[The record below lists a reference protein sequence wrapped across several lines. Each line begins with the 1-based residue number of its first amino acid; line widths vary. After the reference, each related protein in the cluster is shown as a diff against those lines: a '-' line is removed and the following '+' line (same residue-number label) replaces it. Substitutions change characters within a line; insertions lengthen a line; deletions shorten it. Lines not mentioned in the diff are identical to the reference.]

1 MKKIVCLIIF
11 LIYPTLKAQMPVT
24 DAAANAQLRELAI
37 SLETTNAQLEK
48 MSGISTST
56 EGHASASKILDE
68 KNLKFIGEIEDTY
81 WKVSDYLKKGEEM
94 RNILGMEEK
103 ILKQISEL
111 RKEVSSSGLSRSS
124 IQNFYHLT
132 HNILKNTGT
141 LVDTSIDIV
150 SDDKLRMTHEERR
163 KQLQEIL
170 GGLRLTSNTLNDK
183 IISVRQYRRLNEQS
197 KKQKQMMEQQ
207 RKRMENIKSKK

>member
-1 MKKIVCLIIF
+1 MK
-11 LIYPTLKAQMPVT
+11 
-24 DAAANAQLRELAI
+24 
-37 SLETTNAQLEK
+37 
-48 MSGISTST
+48 
-56 EGHASASKILDE
+56 

-124 IQNFYHLT
+124 IQDFYHLT

>member
-11 LIYPTLKAQMPVT
+11 LIYPTIKAQMPVT

-68 KNLKFIGEIEDTY
+68 KNLKFIGKIEDTY
-81 WKVSDYLKKGEEM
+81 WKVSNYLKKGEEM

-124 IQNFYHLT
+124 IQDFYHLT

>member
-48 MSGISTST
+48 MSSISTST

-68 KNLKFIGEIEDTY
+68 KKLKFIGEIEDTY

-124 IQNFYHLT
+124 IQDFYHLT

>member
-11 LIYPTLKAQMPVT
+11 LIYQTIKAQMPVT

-124 IQNFYHLT
+124 IQDFYHLT

>member
-124 IQNFYHLT
+124 IQDFYHLT

-197 KKQKQMMEQQ
+197 KKQKQMME
-207 RKRMENIKSKK
+207 

>member
-124 IQNFYHLT
+124 IQDFYHLT

>member
-111 RKEVSSSGLSRSS
+111 RKEVSSSGLSRAS
-124 IQNFYHLT
+124 IQDFYHLT